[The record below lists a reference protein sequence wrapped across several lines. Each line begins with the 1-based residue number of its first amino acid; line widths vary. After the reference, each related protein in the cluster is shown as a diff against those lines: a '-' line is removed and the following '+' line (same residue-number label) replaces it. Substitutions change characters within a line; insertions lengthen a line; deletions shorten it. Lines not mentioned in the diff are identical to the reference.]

1 MRLPGRG
8 GRSDPV
14 LNSSDRTRPFMSDNI
29 RNVTIGWQGG
39 LRFSGGK
46 PGGPQQ
52 LTDGDVVAGPGPMHQ
67 LLLAVGTCSGS
78 DVVLIL
84 EKMRVGLTRLDIDVG
99 GVRRLEDPKRYT
111 AIHLKYRL
119 AGNGLDEAKARRAID
134 LSIER
139 YCSVIHS
146 LNPDIPITYDLVLE
160 AALPAEPA
168 R

>member
-1 MRLPGRG
+1 
-8 GRSDPV
+8 
-14 LNSSDRTRPFMSDNI
+14 MSDNI
-29 RNVTIGWQGG
+29 RKVSVAWQGG
-39 LRFSGGK
+39 LRFSGGV
-46 PGGPQQ
+46 PGGLAVP
-52 LTDGDVVAGPGPMHQ
+52 TDGDVLTAPGPMHQ

-84 EKMRVGLTRLDIDVG
+84 EKMRVTLTTFSIEVE
-99 GVRRLEDPKRYT
+99 GVRRAEDPKRYT

-119 AGNGLDEAKARRAID
+119 AGAGLDETKARRAID

-146 LNPDIPITYDLVLE
+146 LNPDIPIRYDLVLE
-160 AALPAEPA
+160 VAGPAESA